1 MNPAPARTRHLEVG
15 CGINDSAP
23 HHVGI
28 LPKVVH
34 MLDNTEPP
42 EVFKPSDVCMLL
54 KPKELAAL
62 GYTNWRDGIPAVRE
76 LAFDMRALGYCEI
89 LQKGAVLDGDVDLM
103 EVEGPIRIRRKHM
116 FAEDDLTSDW

>member
-1 MNPAPARTRHLEVG
+1 MIWSSNPNQPVRPQDAAHNPALRQHFQT
-15 CGINDSAP
+15 
-23 HHVGI
+23 
-28 LPKVVH
+28 

-62 GYTNWRDGIPAVRE
+62 GYANWRDGIPAVRE

-116 FAEDDLTSDW
+116 FGENDLTSDW